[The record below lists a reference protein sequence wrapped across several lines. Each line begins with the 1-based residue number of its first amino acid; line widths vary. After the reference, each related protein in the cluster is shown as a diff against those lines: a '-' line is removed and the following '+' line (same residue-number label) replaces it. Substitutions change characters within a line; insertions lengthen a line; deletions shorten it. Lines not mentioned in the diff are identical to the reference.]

1 MIIYLFENNSE
12 ALNLEPLSHT
22 RPLFDLRCGAFTV
35 LERVCLEFPD
45 ARIGLFVREE
55 LADVVR
61 ERHPEMEVNPGH
73 VETALWLNGRA
84 LWRKSVVDTMLT
96 FQNTM
101 FFAQKDFVGAVL
113 YGDAGEKWLNR
124 GGPLTAQPPASLERE
139 AILVE
144 CPVYLW
150 DYVHANGEAITEDSE
165 LFDLGGC
172 EGTVGSGVHRLNETQ
187 LYVGSGSRVK
197 AGAVLDAED
206 GPVII
211 GKRVT
216 VLPGAYLQGPLLI
229 GDGSLIKAGARI
241 YGGTTIGPGCKIG
254 GEVTESI
261 FQSWSNKQHDGFIG
275 HAFIGEWVNLGADTN
290 NSDLKNNYTNV
301 KVSVNGE
308 VIDSGS
314 LFVGLFMGDHSKTG
328 INTMFNTGTAVGPGS
343 NIVGYG
349 FPPRTIAPFSWMVN
363 GRRRSHLIE
372 KFMAAARTAKKR
384 RNQHISPA
392 EEQFYKWLFENSGL
406 KSS

>member
-1 MIIYLFENNSE
+1 MNIYLFENKSE
-12 ALNLEPLSHT
+12 TLNLEPLSLT
-22 RPLFDLRCGAFTV
+22 RPSFDLRCGVFSV
-35 LERVCLEFPD
+35 LERIRLELPD
-45 ARIGLFVREE
+45 AHISLFVREE

-61 ERHPEMEVNPGH
+61 ERFPEQEVNPGG
-73 VETALWLNGRA
+73 VEAALWLNSRA
-84 LWRKSVVDTMLT
+84 LWRKRIIDTMLP
-96 FQNTM
+96 FENTV
-101 FFAQKDFVGAVL
+101 FFAQENFVGAIL
-113 YGDAGEKWLNR
+113 DREIGEKWLNR
-124 GGPLTAQPPASLERE
+124 GGPVTTRPQTPLASEN
-139 AILVE
+139 ISVE

-150 DYVHANGEAITEDSE
+150 DYVHANGKVITEDSA
-165 LFDLGGC
+165 LFDLGSSK
-172 EGTVGSGVHRLNETQ
+172 GTIDSGVHLLNEAQ
-187 LYVGSGSRVK
+187 LYLGSGSRVK
-197 AGAVLDAED
+197 SGAVLDAEG

-211 GKRVT
+211 GQEVT
-216 VLPGAYLQGPLLI
+216 VLPGAFLEGPLVI
-229 GDGSLIKAGARI
+229 GDGTLIKAGARI

-275 HAFIGEWVNLGADTN
+275 NAFIGEWVNLGADTN

-308 VIDSGS
+308 VVDSGS

-363 GRRRSHLIE
+363 GRRRIHLLE
-372 KFMAAARTAKKR
+372 KFMLAARVAKER
-384 RNQHISPA
+384 RNQHISTV
-392 EEQFYKWLFENSGL
+392 EEQFYKRLFQDAGLNS
-406 KSS
+406 S

>member
-139 AILVE
+139 DISVE

-150 DYVHANGEAITEDSE
+150 DYVHTNGEAITADSV
-165 LFDLGGC
+165 LFDLGGS
-172 EGTVGSGVHRLNETQ
+172 EGTIDSGVHRLNETQ
-187 LYVGSGSRVK
+187 LYIGSGSRVK
-197 AGAVLDAED
+197 AGTVLDAED

-211 GKRVT
+211 GQEVT
-216 VLPGAYLQGPLLI
+216 VLPGAYLQGPLVI
-229 GDGSLIKAGARI
+229 GDGCLIKAGARI

-290 NSDLKNNYTNV
+290 NSNLKNNYTHV

-349 FPPRTIAPFSWMVN
+349 FPPSTIFSFSWIVN
-363 GRRRSHLIE
+363 GRRRTHLIE
-372 KFMAAARTAKKR
+372 KFMAAARTAKRR

-392 EEQFYKWLFENSGL
+392 EKQFYKWLFDNSGL
-406 KSS
+406 NSS